1 MSLKRT
7 YLIGV
12 LCASVALT
20 ACSNFSNTHV
30 EYETAK
36 PDEFPVL
43 VAVGYAPIANQPGK
57 NKQQKMLNA
66 MRASKIDAYRELAEQ
81 LHGLQLTSGSNM
93 HEQTLS
99 GDYIKAKVDGAI
111 RGARVVQTYPVG
123 EMYATE
129 LELNTKTLFYINE
142 VQTPA
147 QKVKDITYY

>member
-1 MSLKRT
+1 MLLKRT
-7 YLIGV
+7 SLFT
-12 LCASVALT
+12 LLACSLSLT
-20 ACSNFSNTHV
+20 ACSNFSHTHV

-36 PDEFPVL
+36 PEEFPIL
-43 VAVGYAPIANQPGK
+43 VAVGYAPIANQPGS

-93 HEQTLS
+93 HEQSLS

-123 EMYATE
+123 DMYATE

-142 VQTPA
+142 VQSPA